1 MNRLLRSAAQKFTAF
16 FLTLTLVISA
26 PMAVFTV
33 HAKEDSEYDL
43 SEAVHISTPED
54 LISFAEKCSLDTWSQ
69 NKIFVLDNDIDV
81 SNTDFEPIPT
91 FGGIFLGQG
100 HVIKGLSLNSGSN
113 YIGLFRYVQEQGEI
127 HQLSVSGTAKGEK
140 GHLGLAL
147 LAGCNYGYI
156 NECSSSGNV
165 TGADEAGSIAGV
177 NELTGVIANCS
188 SNGVVYGSHLTGG
201 IAGNNK
207 GSILNSTN
215 HSFINTT
222 ASDEGIDLSSLK
234 LDAAISDFLTTENAS
249 SVTDVGGITGCNS
262 GIIKGCTNN
271 GSIGYQHVGYNIGGI
286 AGRQEGYI
294 EGCINYGLLNGR
306 KDVGGIAG
314 QMEPSSE
321 LEFSQSILS
330 QLNSELD
337 ALHQLLSRLNEDAS
351 NSSASLTGQVSVLLD
366 SVENAQNAVDTIM
379 NNASGYFDD
388 FSNLT
393 DLTALPS
400 PKPVSLEFLD
410 QLQMPSSSPS
420 AEPTKTPD
428 ASAIPEATA
437 APDTNALPE
446 TGAVPE
452 ATASPEASAA
462 PGPAASPE
470 TGATPEP
477 TVASDYT
484 NETSIQEGQF
494 TPAPLYAAPAGYRPK
509 VLSAPEAASSP
520 VPESSPSPSF
530 QWPEDWPSVSGNSIK
545 DGLNI
550 DREQIE
556 EDINE
561 VQNNVYEDASQALN
575 DLQGNVKNQASV
587 ISSRISSSKVTLNN
601 SFSSI
606 ILDMRK
612 LNSMLDGQDQILLDD
627 FQAIV
632 NELNVI
638 GNLLTN
644 PTHTDPDDIYADV
657 SDEDQL
663 TDTTGKVMN
672 CINNGKINGDLDVGG
687 IAGSLSRENT
697 LDPEG
702 DFDLDDYD
710 LSLNFSY
717 RERLVIRQCKNYGDV
732 TGKTD
737 YVGGIAGEMNLGSIM
752 ECLSSG
758 QITGSGAMIGGIAG
772 YSSSTIRSSSAKCSL
787 KGDYQI
793 GGIAGYGTNIS
804 NCYSMVQISQG
815 NYNLGSIAGNV
826 SSDAAI
832 SSNYFVEGGFA
843 GIDGVSYE
851 GKAQPLSYEDFMA
864 SPDLPDIFNNI
875 YLTFTADEKP
885 VAVVTLNYGGTF
897 HSDSLP
903 QVPEKEG
910 FIGSWPDFDHTSVT
924 FDQTIEAIY
933 TEYITTLE
941 SRQFIG
947 ERAIVLIEG
956 MFAPEDTFT
965 LTQIDSKPESASFKS
980 ECWEISISSIW
991 NGPYMI
997 RYLIPSGMS
1006 HPQIEVLEKES
1017 WKKPQIETDG
1027 SYFIFYSD
1035 TPEFTFRCTD
1045 APAKPGAGTLT
1056 AIFVCTSG
1064 IILILLLIYFKKR
1077 KGQKKK
1083 GIKA

>member
-330 QLNSELD
+330 QLSSELD
-337 ALHQLLSRLNEDAS
+337 TLHQLLSRLNEDAS

-420 AEPTKTPD
+420 AEPTKTP
-428 ASAIPEATA
+428 
-437 APDTNALPE
+437 
-446 TGAVPE
+446 
-452 ATASPEASAA
+452 EAS
-462 PGPAASPE
+462 
-470 TGATPEP
+470 ATPEP
-477 TVASDYT
+477 GA
-484 NETSIQEGQF
+484 
-494 TPAPLYAAPAGYRPK
+494 
-509 VLSAPEAASSP
+509 
-520 VPESSPSPSF
+520 SPSPSF

-545 DGLNI
+545 DGINV

-556 EDINE
+556 EDINK

-606 ILDMRK
+606 ILDMRT
-612 LNSMLDGQDQILLDD
+612 LNSMLDGQDQILLND

-644 PTHTDPDDIYADV
+644 PTHTDPDEIYADV

-717 RERLVIRQCKNYGDV
+717 RERLVIRQCKNYGNI

-737 YVGGIAGEMNLGSIM
+737 YVGGIAGEMTLGSIM

-772 YSSSTIRSSSAKCSL
+772 YSSSTIRSSSAKCTL

-804 NCYSMVQISQG
+804 NCYCMVQISQG
-815 NYNLGSIAGNV
+815 NYNLGSIAGNI
-826 SSDAAI
+826 SSDAVI
-832 SSNYFVEGGFA
+832 SNNYFVEGGFA

-851 GKAQPLSYEDFMA
+851 GKAQPLSYEDFMT

-885 VAVVTLNYGGTF
+885 VAVVTLNYGDTF

-924 FDQTIEAIY
+924 FDQTIDAIY

-941 SRQFIG
+941 SQQLIG
-947 ERAIVLIEG
+947 ERAVVLIEG
-956 MFAPEDTFT
+956 LFAPEDTFT
-965 LTQIDSKPESASFKS
+965 LTQTDSNPEAASFKS
-980 ECWEISISSIW
+980 ECWEISISSTW

-997 RYLIPSGMS
+997 RYLVPSRME
-1006 HPQIEVLEKES
+1006 HPQIEVLEKEN
-1017 WKKPQIETDG
+1017 WKKPQVETDG
-1027 SYFIFYSD
+1027 SYLIFYSD
-1035 TPEFTFRCTD
+1035 TPDFTFRCTD
-1045 APAKPGAGTLT
+1045 APAEPGAGTLT
-1056 AIFVCTSG
+1056 VIFICTSG
-1064 IILILLLIYFKKR
+1064 IILLLLLFYFKK
-1077 KGQKKK
+1077 KKAQKKK

>member
-337 ALHQLLSRLNEDAS
+337 TLHQLLSRLNEDAS

-420 AEPTKTPD
+420 AEPTKTP
-428 ASAIPEATA
+428 
-437 APDTNALPE
+437 
-446 TGAVPE
+446 
-452 ATASPEASAA
+452 EAS
-462 PGPAASPE
+462 
-470 TGATPEP
+470 ATPEP
-477 TVASDYT
+477 
-484 NETSIQEGQF
+484 
-494 TPAPLYAAPAGYRPK
+494 
-509 VLSAPEAASSP
+509 EA
-520 VPESSPSPSF
+520 SPSPSF

-545 DGLNI
+545 DGINV

-556 EDINE
+556 EDINK

-606 ILDMRK
+606 ILDMRT

-644 PTHTDPDDIYADV
+644 PTHTDPDEIYADV

-717 RERLVIRQCKNYGDV
+717 RERLVIRQCKNYGNI

-737 YVGGIAGEMNLGSIM
+737 YVGGIAGEMTLGSIM

-772 YSSSTIRSSSAKCSL
+772 YSSSTIRSSSAKCTL

-804 NCYSMVQISQG
+804 NCYCMVQISQG
-815 NYNLGSIAGNV
+815 NYNLGSIAGNI
-826 SSDAAI
+826 SSDAVI
-832 SSNYFVEGGFA
+832 SNNYFVEGGFA

-851 GKAQPLSYEDFMA
+851 GKAQPLSYEDFMT

-885 VAVVTLNYGGTF
+885 VAVVTLNYGDTF

-924 FDQTIEAIY
+924 FDQTIDAIY

-941 SRQFIG
+941 SQQLIG
-947 ERAIVLIEG
+947 ERAVVLIEG
-956 MFAPEDTFT
+956 LFAPEDTFT
-965 LTQIDSKPESASFKS
+965 LKQTDSNPEAASFKS
-980 ECWEISISSIW
+980 ECWEISISSTW

-997 RYLIPSGMS
+997 RYLVPSRME

-1017 WKKPQIETDG
+1017 WKKPQVETDG
-1027 SYFIFYSD
+1027 SYLIFYSD
-1035 TPEFTFRCTD
+1035 TPDFTFRCTD
-1045 APAKPGAGTLT
+1045 APAEPGAGTLT
-1056 AIFVCTSG
+1056 VIFICTSG
-1064 IILILLLIYFKKR
+1064 IILLLLLFYFKKK

-1083 GIKA
+1083 GTKA

>member
-16 FLTLTLVISA
+16 FLILTLVISA

-330 QLNSELD
+330 QLSSELD
-337 ALHQLLSRLNEDAS
+337 TLHQLLSRLNEDAS

-420 AEPTKTPD
+420 AEPTKTP
-428 ASAIPEATA
+428 
-437 APDTNALPE
+437 
-446 TGAVPE
+446 
-452 ATASPEASAA
+452 EAS
-462 PGPAASPE
+462 
-470 TGATPEP
+470 ATPEP
-477 TVASDYT
+477 GA
-484 NETSIQEGQF
+484 
-494 TPAPLYAAPAGYRPK
+494 
-509 VLSAPEAASSP
+509 
-520 VPESSPSPSF
+520 SPSPSF

-545 DGLNI
+545 DGINV

-556 EDINE
+556 EDINK

-606 ILDMRK
+606 ILDMRT

-638 GNLLTN
+638 GNLFTN
-644 PTHTDPDDIYADV
+644 PTHTDPDEIYADV

-717 RERLVIRQCKNYGDV
+717 RERLVIRQCKNYGNI

-737 YVGGIAGEMNLGSIM
+737 YVGGIAGEMTLGSIM

-772 YSSSTIRSSSAKCSL
+772 YSSSTIRSSSAKCTL

-804 NCYSMVQISQG
+804 NCYCMVQISQG
-815 NYNLGSIAGNV
+815 NYNLGSIAGNI
-826 SSDAAI
+826 SSDAVI
-832 SSNYFVEGGFA
+832 SNNYFVEGGFA

-851 GKAQPLSYEDFMA
+851 GKAQPLSYEDFMT

-885 VAVVTLNYGGTF
+885 VAVVTLNYGDTF

-924 FDQTIEAIY
+924 FDQTIDAIY

-941 SRQFIG
+941 SQQLIG
-947 ERAIVLIEG
+947 ERAVVLIEG
-956 MFAPEDTFT
+956 LFAPEDTFT
-965 LTQIDSKPESASFKS
+965 LTQTDSKPEAASFKS
-980 ECWEISISSIW
+980 ECWEISISSTW

-997 RYLIPSGMS
+997 RYLVPSRME

-1017 WKKPQIETDG
+1017 WKKPQVETDG
-1027 SYFIFYSD
+1027 SYLIFYSD
-1035 TPEFTFRCTD
+1035 TPDFTFRCTD
-1045 APAKPGAGTLT
+1045 APAEPGAGTLT
-1056 AIFVCTSG
+1056 VIFICTSG
-1064 IILILLLIYFKKR
+1064 IILLLLLFYFKKK

>member
-1 MNRLLRSAAQKFTAF
+1 MNRPLKSAIRKT
-16 FLTLTLVISA
+16 
-26 PMAVFTV
+26 AVFLLTFIV
-33 HAKEDSEYDL
+33 AFSDPVAVLAASEKEESSSEYDL
-43 SEAVHISTPED
+43 TEAVHISTLED
-54 LISFAEKCSLDTWSQ
+54 LISFAKKCNLDTWSQ

-127 HQLSVSGTAKGEK
+127 HQLSVSGTAQGEK
-140 GHLGLAL
+140 GHSGLAL

-207 GSILNSTN
+207 GSILSSTN
-215 HSFINTT
+215 HAFINTT

-262 GIIKGCTNN
+262 GIIKGCINN

-286 AGRQEGYI
+286 AGRQTGYI

-321 LEFSQSILS
+321 LEFTQSILS
-330 QLNSELD
+330 QLSSELD
-337 ALHQLLSRLNEDAS
+337 TLHQLLTRLNEDAS
-351 NSSASLTGQVSVLLD
+351 NSSASLTGQVDILLD

-420 AEPTKTPD
+420 AEPEKTPE
-428 ASAIPEATA
+428 ASVTPEATA
-437 APDTNALPE
+437 APGTNAQPE
-446 TGAVPE
+446 TGA
-452 ATASPEASAA
+452 ASDAAASPEASATLE
-462 PGPAASPE
+462 PAASPE
-470 TGATPEP
+470 TGATPKP
-477 TVASDYT
+477 TVSSDYT

-494 TPAPLYAAPAGYRPK
+494 TPAPLYAAPAGCRPK

-530 QWPEDWPSVSGNSIK
+530 QWPENWPSVSGNSIK
-545 DGLNI
+545 DGLNV
-550 DREQIE
+550 DRKQIE
-556 EDINE
+556 EDINK

-601 SFSSI
+601 SFSAI

-612 LNSMLDGQDQILLDD
+612 LNSMLDEQDQILLDD

-644 PTHTDPDDIYADV
+644 PDHTHPDDIYADV

-702 DFDLDDYD
+702 DFDLEDYD

-717 RERLVIRQCKNYGDV
+717 RERLVIRQCKNYGNV

-826 SSDAAI
+826 SSDAVI

-843 GIDGVSYE
+843 GIDGVSYG

-885 VAVVTLNYGGTF
+885 VAVVTLNYGDTF

-924 FDQTIEAIY
+924 FDQTIDAIY

-941 SRQFIG
+941 SQQLIG
-947 ERAIVLIEG
+947 KRAIVLIEG
-956 MFAPEDTFT
+956 MFAPGDTFT
-965 LTQIDSKPESASFKS
+965 LTQTDSKPESASFKS
-980 ECWEISISSIW
+980 ECWKISISSTW

-997 RYLIPSGMS
+997 RYLIPSGMT
-1006 HPQIEVLEKES
+1006 HPQIEVFEKES
-1017 WKKPQIETDG
+1017 WKKPQVETNG

-1045 APAKPGAGTLT
+1045 APAEPGPSTLT
-1056 AIFVCTSG
+1056 VIFVCTSG
-1064 IILILLLIYFKKR
+1064 VILILLLFYFKKR
-1077 KGQKKK
+1077 KGQKRKE
-1083 GIKA
+1083 

>member
-1 MNRLLRSAAQKFTAF
+1 M
-16 FLTLTLVISA
+16 
-26 PMAVFTV
+26 P
-33 HAKEDSEYDL
+33 
-43 SEAVHISTPED
+43 
-54 LISFAEKCSLDTWSQ
+54 
-69 NKIFVLDNDIDV
+69 
-81 SNTDFEPIPT
+81 
-91 FGGIFLGQG
+91 
-100 HVIKGLSLNSGSN
+100 
-113 YIGLFRYVQEQGEI
+113 
-127 HQLSVSGTAKGEK
+127 
-140 GHLGLAL
+140 
-147 LAGCNYGYI
+147 
-156 NECSSSGNV
+156 
-165 TGADEAGSIAGV
+165 
-177 NELTGVIANCS
+177 
-188 SNGVVYGSHLTGG
+188 
-201 IAGNNK
+201 
-207 GSILNSTN
+207 
-215 HSFINTT
+215 
-222 ASDEGIDLSSLK
+222 
-234 LDAAISDFLTTENAS
+234 
-249 SVTDVGGITGCNS
+249 
-262 GIIKGCTNN
+262 
-271 GSIGYQHVGYNIGGI
+271 
-286 AGRQEGYI
+286 
-294 EGCINYGLLNGR
+294 
-306 KDVGGIAG
+306 
-314 QMEPSSE
+314 
-321 LEFSQSILS
+321 
-330 QLNSELD
+330 
-337 ALHQLLSRLNEDAS
+337 
-351 NSSASLTGQVSVLLD
+351 
-366 SVENAQNAVDTIM
+366 
-379 NNASGYFDD
+379 SGYFDD

-428 ASAIPEATA
+428 ASA
-437 APDTNALPE
+437 
-446 TGAVPE
+446 
-452 ATASPEASAA
+452 
-462 PGPAASPE
+462 
-470 TGATPEP
+470 TPEP
-477 TVASDYT
+477 GA
-484 NETSIQEGQF
+484 
-494 TPAPLYAAPAGYRPK
+494 
-509 VLSAPEAASSP
+509 
-520 VPESSPSPSF
+520 SPSPSF

-965 LTQIDSKPESASFKS
+965 LTQIDSKPEAASFKS
-980 ECWEISISSIW
+980 ECWEISISSTW

-997 RYLIPSGMS
+997 RYLVPSHME

-1017 WKKPQIETDG
+1017 WKKPQVETDG
-1027 SYFIFYSD
+1027 SYLIFYSD
-1035 TPEFTFRCTD
+1035 TPDFTFRCID
-1045 APAKPGAGTLT
+1045 APAEPGAGTLT
-1056 AIFVCTSG
+1056 VIFICTSG
-1064 IILILLLIYFKKR
+1064 IILLLLLFYFKKK